1 MSDGLNKIATVSE
14 AKNSVKYGI
23 RPRPSLLVFDLLRS
37 DHSIFLKENLPSRTV
52 ALYLPNIIVCVLIK
66 IVYFYISK
74 LASQPFPFQSRAP
87 GGLILLRRSVVPI
100 GGPVEMISLD
110 HCHSVIEATGT
121 SW

>member
-37 DHSIFLKENLPSRTV
+37 DHSIFLKESSLHV
-52 ALYLPNIIVCVLIK
+52 ALYLPNNIVCVLTK

-87 GGLILLRRSVVPI
+87 GRLILLRRSVLCDLQMMYEHVW
-100 GGPVEMISLD
+100 LFQF
-110 HCHSVIEATGT
+110 
-121 SW
+121 